1 MHSHSVTVW
10 WLKTEN
16 NFPLSPDVTPVDADT
31 KSANNIRCSAVT
43 DTRYRTF
50 ASHRSGQVFLADGS
64 DQVKYD
70 LQILQRFFQNEKCLW
85 EIFAE
90 MYLICWNTS
99 DTEYKY
105 SLLCKSIVRSE
116 QGKKCNLFWQS
127 DFLVNLEMLCN
138 SSKNYWVNDLIFT
151 FSKNYQKWRGNS
163 RTINKS

>member
-1 MHSHSVTVW
+1 MPSHSVTVW

-43 DTRYRTF
+43 DTRHRTF
-50 ASHRSGQVFLADGS
+50 ASQRSGQVFLADGS

-70 LQILQRFFQNEKCLW
+70 LQICSVSFKLKNVCQRSLQK
-85 EIFAE
+85 

-151 FSKNYQKWRGNS
+151 FGKNYQKWRGNS
-163 RTINKS
+163 LEQ